1 MGIKINQLPDLTN
14 VAGTD
19 MFPADDSGGTTGK
32 HTLAKIAEY
41 AVSAFEITLGGI
53 SRTVKTAI
61 DAIQTL
67 LGSTSISGIGD
78 GTVTGAISSLNSD
91 LAKTQSIP
99 YSIFQNRVTFTMGFA
114 YQITDR
120 LVFVYFKGTANQALQ
135 SNTIIQ
141 GLPVPSF
148 AQGFMCNIGGA
159 YAEIRANATDGILM
173 YGVPNGASFVFGGV
187 YTLL

>member
-78 GTVTGAISSLNSD
+78 GTVTGAISSLNSN
-91 LAKTQSIP
+91 LAQLSQMIYTKTFSCENISITAGTAGTRGGQKMVDVAVSGYTP
-99 YSIFQNRVTFTMGFA
+99 ISVGLTQVNDSSLANVVPFFGSNGNPNT
-114 YQITDR
+114 
-120 LVFVYFKGTANQALQ
+120 VFVNAYRA
-135 SNTIIQ
+135 S
-141 GLPVPSF
+141 
-148 AQGFMCNIGGA
+148 GGA
-159 YAEIRANATDGILM
+159 GTVSGI
-173 YGVPNGASFVFGGV
+173 YFRVIYIKS
-187 YTLL
+187 